1 VTNLPLPNNLL
12 FVGLFIALAVVTIA
26 ALQTFRRG
34 NRNANALWLFY
45 LAFTPPLLL
54 FIISQ
59 WIPVY
64 IERALLPSGVIFCLW
79 LAWAMFNTALPAP
92 IRNGLLAL
100 LAIGITMGLY
110 QHITYRGFPYAPYQA
125 LNESLLSRAKHGD
138 VILHSSKAIFLPS
151 TYYNPAIR
159 QDYLADPAGSNID
172 TLALATQQ
180 ALGLLAQSDVESATR
195 GASRVWFIVFQRH
208 IDAYAQIGYEAH
220 PHLMEL
226 EEYFTVESIEEWGD
240 LRVYLFV
247 RATK

>member
-1 VTNLPLPNNLL
+1 LIYLSFAPPILL
-12 FVGLFIALAVVTIA
+12 FLV
-26 ALQTFRRG
+26 
-34 NRNANALWLFY
+34 
-45 LAFTPPLLL
+45 
-54 FIISQ
+54 SQ
-59 WIPVY
+59 WIPIY
-64 IERALLPSGVIFCLW
+64 IERALLPSGVIFCIW
-79 LAWAMFNTALPAP
+79 LVWALFNTALPAP

-100 LAIGITMGLY
+100 LAVGVALGLY

-125 LNESLLSRAKHGD
+125 LNESLIQRATHGD
-138 VILHSSKAIFLPS
+138 VILHSSKATFLPS

-159 QDYLADPAGSNID
+159 QSYLADPAGSNID

-195 GASRVWFIVFQRH
+195 DASRVWFIVFQRH
-208 IDAYAQIGYEAH
+208 IDAYAQIGYETH